1 MYTLPLWV
9 LPNSKPGFY
18 DTESATTIEQ
28 TAKVYKA
35 MQDLISEYNSFA
47 TNVNKIIEDFIS
59 GSREEYDT
67 FKVAIRQEFQDFID
81 VIDLKIAEQDKI
93 ISDKS
98 NELDGKYTAFTN
110 SIQKIQ
116 KAFKTEIE
124 NAISLFEQNVDTK
137 IEQFEND
144 VNTYIQNQDKV
155 IEDAVSYMKTNLPG
169 TIENLVYEMRENGEL
184 GKVVMNVFQDILN
197 SISKEETDRKSADNT
212 LQNNISNEA
221 LVRQQALLKE
231 REERVNGDALL
242 NARVDA
248 IEGLAEGVTPEEA
261 ELVDIRVGHD
271 GTLHETAGTSVRTQ
285 ILELHGKKVDIKGI
299 GQVSKRNTDFYQR
312 TSNIRDEKLE
322 EPGYINTNTG
332 LDMENDNTV
341 RSDFIIVVPGN
352 TIGLQNFP
360 ENEHNQIG
368 IHIYFYTDAKEFIS
382 EFNPIHQSSLQP
394 TDYMEIPEN
403 ACYVRYTIDNL
414 YINDK
419 FCITTP
425 FTILDKYIEPYKF
438 LNKDIDK
445 LLQDVEGLKTG
456 EKLLNGSITPEKTSF
471 FEYKENMFNINGL
484 MQGAIFWEGGYF
496 DPNFDGWFATDFIPV
511 FKGITYYLSYDKEL
525 YPKFTGALYN
535 SNKVFV
541 SGLNNQ
547 PIFTPEV
554 NGFVRLSKAGWHE
567 HTQLQ
572 PYEVTDFIPYGD
584 AITSLKPEYAGTPS
598 VSGNTEY
605 KNKKV
610 LLLGDSITHLDT
622 SELGWVRYF
631 NNIVQPSLKVNL
643 AVDGATW
650 RDQEQNQVYDG
661 NPIPQ
666 TNGNCI
672 GNQLQ
677 KVINEKANGNSD
689 YADFDVIIIA
699 CGTNDGA
706 NMEQET
712 IENVEAQFVS
722 NYNYGSYTI
731 VPLENVNRMTFAG
744 IMRYTYE
751 KLFEMY
757 PNAKICICSPIQEIF
772 ESFESIYRKGELFRY
787 IASRLS
793 VNFFNTRDC
802 GICNLYE
809 DAETH
814 RDLADGIHTNAN
826 GGRKLGTYIA
836 KEFIKLYEPIEL

>member
-18 DTESATTIEQ
+18 DTESATAIEQ

-35 MQDLISEYNSFA
+35 MQDLINEYNLFA
-47 TNVNKIIEDFIS
+47 TNVNKIIEEFIS

-81 VIDLKIAEQDKI
+81 AIDLKIAEQDKI

-98 NELDGKYTAFTN
+98 KELDGKYTAFTN

-137 IEQFEND
+137 IE
-144 VNTYIQNQDKV
+144 NQDKV
-155 IEDAVSYMKTNLPG
+155 IEDAVLYMKTNLPG

-197 SISKEETDRKSADNT
+197 SISKEETDRKSADNN

-231 REERVNGDALL
+231 REERVNGDTLL
-242 NARVDA
+242 NARMDA
-248 IEGLAEGVTPEEA
+248 MEGLAEGVTPEEA
-261 ELVDIRVGHD
+261 ELIDIRIGYD
-271 GTLHETAGTSVRTQ
+271 GKVHETAGTSVRAQ
-285 ILELHGKKVDIKGI
+285 ISELHEKKVDISGI

-312 TSNIRDEKLE
+312 TLNIRDEKIE
-322 EPGYINTNTG
+322 EQGFIDVNSG
-332 LDMENDNTV
+332 LDLENPNTV

-352 TIGLQNFP
+352 TIGIQNFLT
-360 ENEHNQIG
+360 NEHDTIG
-368 IHIYFYTDAKEFIS
+368 LNIYFYTEDKEFIS
-382 EFNPIHQSSLQP
+382 FFNPVHSSAVEP
-394 TDYMEIPEN
+394 TDYMVIPEN
-403 ACYVRYTIDNL
+403 CCYVRYALELT
-414 YINDK
+414 YCNDK
-419 FCITTP
+419 FNITTP
-425 FTILDKYIEPYKF
+425 FTVLSEYIEPYKF
-438 LNKDIDK
+438 LNDDIDN
-445 LLQDVEGLKTG
+445 LLLDVEGLKTG
-456 EKLLNGSITPEKTSF
+456 EKILDGAITPAKTSF
-471 FEYKENMFNINGL
+471 FEYKENLFNINGL
-484 MQGAIFWEGGYF
+484 MPGAVFYEGGYY
-496 DPNFDGWFATDFIPV
+496 DPSFEGWFATDYIPV
-511 FKGITYYLSYDKEL
+511 FKGVTYYLSADKVLYDE
-525 YPKFTGALYN
+525 FTGALYN
-535 SNKVFV
+535 TNNVFV

-554 NGFVRLSKAGWHE
+554 NGFVRLSRSQQWNE

-572 PYEVTDFIPYGD
+572 PNAVTEFIPYGD
-584 AITSLKPEYAGTPS
+584 AITSLKPEFAGTPS
-598 VSGNTEY
+598 ESVKVNY
-605 KNKKV
+605 KGKKV

-622 SELGWVRYF
+622 SEYGWVRYF
-631 NNIVQPSLKVNL
+631 NSIVEPSLKVNV

-650 RDQEQNQVYDG
+650 RDREENQVYDG
-661 NPIPQ
+661 NPQPE

-677 KVINEKANGNSD
+677 KVINEKASGNSE

-699 CGTNDGA
+699 CGTNDGGY
-706 NMEQET
+706 METET
-712 IENVEAQFVS
+712 IQNVEAQFVS

-757 PNAKICICSPIQEIF
+757 PNAKICICSPLQEIY
-772 ESFESIYRKGELFRY
+772 ESFESIYQKGELFRY